1 MPALLYGHNFEWGRR
16 GGYNMSMNWNMLL
29 WFGVILVAFLL
40 LKRIGLISLQKARA
54 HLNSGATLVDVWE
67 EDQKFTVN
75 ANQTLVL
82 WPNRRHGGLQVHD
95 RRLAFYW
102 LHFSISGSGG
112 KGATVSMLP
121 QLGTPARPDRLREL
135 FHRFL
140 SDFGAGDDWKSGPLN
155 DPRADLL
162 LMQILTEAATQQD
175 SEKSAQ
181 EPALAQ
187 NIRAYIDAHFFE
199 PIGPADVVKS
209 LRYSGVYLRQTFRHA
224 TGLTLSQAI
233 QNRRMMEARRLLLET
248 TLTLKEIAFRC
259 GFDDEGYFCRVFR
272 KNEGVN
278 PTVFRNTRLKLP
290 INVI

>member
-1 MPALLYGHNFEWGRR
+1 MQTQMDTGRLELKIPRPARALFAGLFVSPGNWRHRDDVRTDFEIILVRR
-16 GGYNMSMNWNMLL
+16 GML
-29 WFGVILVAFLL
+29 AM
-40 LKRIGLISLQKARA
+40 
-54 HLNSGATLVDVWE
+54 WE
-67 EDQKFTVN
+67 ENQKFTVN

-82 WPNRRHGGLQVHD
+82 WPDRRHGGLQVHD

-102 LHFSISGSGG
+102 LHFSLTLGSS
-112 KGATVSMLP
+112 KGATISMVP
-121 QLGTPARPDRLREL
+121 QIGTPARPDRLQEL

-162 LMQILTEAATQQD
+162 LLQILTEAATQHNT
-175 SEKSAQ
+175 EKSAQ

-209 LRYSGVYLRQTFRHA
+209 MRYSGVYLRQTFRHA

-272 KNEGVN
+272 KNEGVS

>member
-1 MPALLYGHNFEWGRR
+1 MTNRLRRIRMDTQMDTCTLELKIPRPARALFAGLFVSPGNWRHRDDVRTDFEIILVRR
-16 GGYNMSMNWNMLL
+16 GVLAM
-29 WFGVILVAFLL
+29 
-40 LKRIGLISLQKARA
+40 
-54 HLNSGATLVDVWE
+54 WE

-121 QLGTPARPDRLREL
+121 QLGTPARPDRLQEL

-162 LMQILTEAATQQD
+162 LLQILTEAATQHD

>member
-1 MPALLYGHNFEWGRR
+1 MNTGTLELKIPRPVRALFAGLFVSPGNWRHRDDVRPDFEIILVRR
-16 GGYNMSMNWNMLL
+16 GQLAM
-29 WFGVILVAFLL
+29 
-40 LKRIGLISLQKARA
+40 
-54 HLNSGATLVDVWE
+54 WE
-67 EDQKFTVN
+67 EDQKFIINT
-75 ANQTLVL
+75 NQTLLL
-82 WPNRRHGGLQVHD
+82 WPNRKHGGLQVHD
-95 RRLAFYW
+95 RRLSFYW
-102 LHFSISGSGG
+102 LHFSLAGSSG
-112 KGATVSMLP
+112 KGATLAALP
-121 QLGTPARPDRLREL
+121 QLGSPARPDRMQEL

-155 DPRADLL
+155 DPLADLL
-162 LMQILTEAATQQD
+162 LLQILAEAATQQ
-175 SEKSAQ
+175 STEKSTH

-233 QNRRMMEARRLLLET
+233 QNRRMLEARRLLLET

>member
-1 MPALLYGHNFEWGRR
+1 MDTCTLELKIPRPARALFAGLFVSPGNWRHRDDVRPDFEIIFVRR
-16 GGYNMSMNWNMLL
+16 GELAM
-29 WFGVILVAFLL
+29 
-40 LKRIGLISLQKARA
+40 
-54 HLNSGATLVDVWE
+54 WE
-67 EDQKFTVN
+67 EQRKFTVH
-75 ANQTLVL
+75 ANETLLL
-82 WPNRRHGGLQVHD
+82 WPDRKHGGLQVHD
-95 RRLAFYW
+95 RRLSFYW
-102 LHFSISGSGG
+102 LHFSLSGSVG
-112 KGATVSMLP
+112 KGATLSTLP
-121 QLGTPARPDRLREL
+121 QVGSPARPDRLQEL

-162 LMQILTEAATQQD
+162 LLQILAEAATQHGTEQ
-175 SEKSAQ
+175 SIH

-187 NIRAYIDAHFFE
+187 NIRAFIDAHFFE

-233 QNRRMMEARRLLLET
+233 QNRRMLEARRLLLET

-278 PTVFRNTRLKLP
+278 PTAFRNSRLKLP